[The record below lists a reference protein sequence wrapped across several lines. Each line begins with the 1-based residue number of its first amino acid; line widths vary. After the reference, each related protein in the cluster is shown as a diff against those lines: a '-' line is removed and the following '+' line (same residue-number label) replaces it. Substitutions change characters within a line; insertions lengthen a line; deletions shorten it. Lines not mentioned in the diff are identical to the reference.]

1 MPRQVDHAAR
11 RRDIGAAVLKIAA
24 ERGFREATIRAVAA
38 AVGASTS
45 QVTHYVS
52 GRNEM
57 IRIAVRHEIEARQAQ
72 ITELLAD
79 SERPLR
85 ALVEW
90 AVLDAS
96 PDAQRIWLAIVLG
109 ARTEPV
115 VRAELE
121 VFNHWWDAVVR
132 RLVGN
137 AGDADVVDVLVDG
150 LVLVGFEAPED
161 WPRERRLRVVDAVLA
176 PLGVQ

>member
-24 ERGFREATIRAVAA
+24 ERGFREATIRAVAS

-52 GRNEM
+52 GREEL
-57 IRIAVRHEIEARQAQ
+57 IRIAVRHEVEVRKAQ
-72 ITELLAD
+72 ITELLD
-79 SERPLR
+79 GSERPLR

-90 AVLDAS
+90 AVLGTGA
-96 PDAQRIWLAIVLG
+96 DAQRIWLAIVLG

-121 VFNHWWDAVVR
+121 EFNRWWDAVMR
-132 RLVGN
+132 RLVGRP
-137 AGDADVVDVLVDG
+137 GDADVVDVLVGG
-150 LVLVGFEAPED
+150 LVLAGFEAPAE
-161 WPRERRLRVVDAVLA
+161 WSRERRLRVVDAVLA
-176 PLGVQ
+176 PLGV

>member
-11 RRDIGAAVLKIAA
+11 RRDIGLAVLKIAA
-24 ERGFREATIRAVAA
+24 ERGFREATIRAVAS

-52 GRNEM
+52 GRDEL
-57 IRIAVRHEIEARQAQ
+57 IRIAVRHEVELRQAQ

-90 AVLDAS
+90 AVLGTGA
-96 PDAQRIWLAIVLG
+96 DAQRIWLAIVLG

-121 VFNHWWDAVVR
+121 EFHRWWDAEVR
-132 RLVGN
+132 RLVG
-137 AGDADVVDVLVDG
+137 GPDEADVVDVLVDG
-150 LVLVGFEAPED
+150 LVLAGVEAPEE
-161 WPRERRLRVVDAVLA
+161 WSRERRLRVVDAVLA
-176 PLGVQ
+176 PLGV

>member
-52 GRNEM
+52 SRDEL
-57 IRIAVRHEIEARQAQ
+57 IRIAVRHEIEARRVQ

-90 AVLDAS
+90 AVLGTGAE
-96 PDAQRIWLAIVLG
+96 AQRIWLAIVLG
-109 ARTEPV
+109 APTEPV

-121 VFNHWWDAVVR
+121 EFNRWWDGVVR
-132 RLVGN
+132 HLVGSPC
-137 AGDADVVDVLVDG
+137 DADVVDVLVGG
-150 LVLVGFEAPED
+150 LVFTGFEASED
-161 WPRERRLRVVDAVLA
+161 WSRERRLQVVDAVLA
-176 PLGVQ
+176 PLGL

>member
-24 ERGFREATIRAVAA
+24 ERGFREATIRAVAS

-52 GRNEM
+52 GRDEL
-57 IRIAVRHEIEARQAQ
+57 IRIAVRHEIETRQAQ

-79 SERPLR
+79 SDRPLR

-90 AVLDAS
+90 AVLGAG
-96 PDAQRIWLAIVLG
+96 PDAQRTWLAIVLG

-121 VFNHWWDAVVR
+121 EFNRWWDAAVR
-132 RLVGN
+132 RL
-137 AGDADVVDVLVDG
+137 AGSSGAADVVDVLVDG
-150 LVLVGFEAPED
+150 LVLAGFEAPEQ
-161 WPRERRLRVVDAVLA
+161 WTPERRLRVVDAVLA
-176 PLGVQ
+176 PLGVR

>member
-52 GRNEM
+52 GRDEL
-57 IRIAVRHEIEARQAQ
+57 IRIAVRHEVEARQAQ
-72 ITELLAD
+72 VTELLAG

-90 AVLDAS
+90 AVLGAGDE
-96 PDAQRIWLAIVLG
+96 AQRVWLAIVLG

-115 VRAELE
+115 VRGELE
-121 VFNHWWDAVVR
+121 VFNGWWDAVVR
-132 RLVGN
+132 GLVGS

-150 LVLVGFEAPED
+150 LVLAGLEAPGE
-161 WPRERRLRVVDAVLA
+161 WPSGRRLRVVDAVLA
-176 PLGVQ
+176 PLGL